1 MRLMFILYCIAIQ
14 SILWSQDVP
23 FKSKYFKDNK
33 SGFQEALK
41 NLQDGNLLYY
51 EGAYIQSLSPLLKA
65 QNFNPKNA
73 ILNYKIG
80 HAFYNC
86 VGQQNVD
93 TLHNGIITEEMAL
106 EYLIKA
112 DSLEPELNR
121 LIFSDIRIEV
131 DYKNSLH
138 YLIGRCLHLNMEYQD
153 AQLAYERCLEDLEN
167 LQDLNMAFSKAKA
180 KRDLQ
185 RLIKSC
191 QYGLKTKSAFI
202 PLYIKNLGSNINSIY
217 PDYGPLIDLDESLLF
232 FTSRRPG
239 PHTLEEERTEDIY
252 FTLKSDS
259 SEWVHSQILDTN
271 INTSM
276 HEATVGLS
284 FDGQRIFIYKS
295 DNQNSG
301 DLYISQLEGESW
313 SNPEPLSKSVNSRY
327 QESSACF
334 SPDERTLYFVSNRP
348 NGLGGKDIYYCVKQ
362 RNGQW
367 SSAMSIGQG
376 INTKYDEDGVY
387 MHPDGKT
394 LFFSSQGHDN
404 LGGYDI
410 FKSKLEDGQW
420 STPQNLGYPINT
432 PGDDIYF
439 ILNAS
444 STRAYVSS
452 SRRGSLGDKDI
463 FQIEFPENYWSST
476 NDNYSEVVI
485 LKGKV
490 LDMITQKPLEAEV
503 LIIDNI
509 ADSIT
514 AQFKSNAKT
523 GEYKVALES
532 GRNYGIVIQKE
543 ERLFH
548 SENIN
553 IPKGEFREIKKDVK
567 LQKIKMGSR
576 LVLKNIFFKS
586 GSTDLMESSY
596 SELNRLVRFL
606 KRFNTLQ
613 FEIAGHTDNIGS
625 PLSNKKLS
633 ESRAKAIY
641 TYLINNGINS
651 KRLTYKG
658 YGDSEPI
665 ADNNT
670 EEGRQKN
677 RRTEFKIIQ

>member
-1 MRLMFILYCIAIQ
+1 M
-14 SILWSQDVP
+14 
-23 FKSKYFKDNK
+23 
-33 SGFQEALK
+33 
-41 NLQDGNLLYY
+41 
-51 EGAYIQSLSPLLKA
+51 
-65 QNFNPKNA
+65 
-73 ILNYKIG
+73 
-80 HAFYNC
+80 
-86 VGQQNVD
+86 
-93 TLHNGIITEEMAL
+93 
-106 EYLIKA
+106 
-112 DSLEPELNR
+112 
-121 LIFSDIRIEV
+121 
-131 DYKNSLH
+131 
-138 YLIGRCLHLNMEYQD
+138 
-153 AQLAYERCLEDLEN
+153 
-167 LQDLNMAFSKAKA
+167 
-180 KRDLQ
+180 
-185 RLIKSC
+185 
-191 QYGLKTKSAFI
+191 
-202 PLYIKNLGSNINSIY
+202 
-217 PDYGPLIDLDESLLF
+217 
-232 FTSRRPG
+232 
-239 PHTLEEERTEDIY
+239 
-252 FTLKSDS
+252 
-259 SEWVHSQILDTN
+259 
-271 INTSM
+271 
-276 HEATVGLS
+276 
-284 FDGQRIFIYKS
+284 
-295 DNQNSG
+295 
-301 DLYISQLEGESW
+301 
-313 SNPEPLSKSVNSRY
+313 SKSVNSRY

-410 FKSKLEDGQW
+410 FKSRLEDGQW

-444 STRAYVSS
+444 STRAYLSS

-567 LQKIKMGSR
+567 L
-576 LVLKNIFFKS
+576 
-586 GSTDLMESSY
+586 
-596 SELNRLVRFL
+596 
-606 KRFNTLQ
+606 
-613 FEIAGHTDNIGS
+613 
-625 PLSNKKLS
+625 KK
-633 ESRAKAIY
+633 
-641 TYLINNGINS
+641 
-651 KRLTYKG
+651 
-658 YGDSEPI
+658 
-665 ADNNT
+665 
-670 EEGRQKN
+670 
-677 RRTEFKIIQ
+677 

>member
-1 MRLMFILYCIAIQ
+1 
-14 SILWSQDVP
+14 
-23 FKSKYFKDNK
+23 
-33 SGFQEALK
+33 
-41 NLQDGNLLYY
+41 
-51 EGAYIQSLSPLLKA
+51 
-65 QNFNPKNA
+65 
-73 ILNYKIG
+73 
-80 HAFYNC
+80 
-86 VGQQNVD
+86 
-93 TLHNGIITEEMAL
+93 
-106 EYLIKA
+106 
-112 DSLEPELNR
+112 
-121 LIFSDIRIEV
+121 
-131 DYKNSLH
+131 
-138 YLIGRCLHLNMEYQD
+138 MEYQD

-410 FKSKLEDGQW
+410 FKSRLEDGQW

-444 STRAYVSS
+444 STRAYLSS